1 MADGQL
7 ADEEEMEK
15 RWKGKMASLKFR
27 TFDL

>member
-1 MADGQL
+1 L

-15 RWKGKMASLKFR
+15 RWKGKMASLRFR